1 MNKEQFLQE
10 LENIN
15 IKLEP
20 KQLVQ
25 LDKFYEILVEWNQKI
40 NLTSIVDEKEV
51 YLKHFYDSLT
61 LAKAIDFSKEIEIC
75 DVGTGAGFPGIVL
88 KIVFPN
94 IKITLIDSL
103 NKRIKYLNEVINEL
117 NLKNI
122 EALHYRMEEY
132 SRLNEEKFDYIV
144 SRAVS
149 NINVITEISIKSLKI
164 EGSIILM
171 KANAELELQNI
182 EKKLQK
188 LNAKINDIIKF
199 KLPIE
204 NSNRTLIK
212 IEKVSKTPKHY
223 PRRFDKIK

>member
-10 LENIN
+10 LEKMNIN
-15 IKLEP
+15 LEQ
-20 KQLVQ
+20 KQVEQ
-25 LDKFYEILVEWNQKI
+25 LDKFFSMMVEWNNKI
-40 NLTSIVDEKEV
+40 NLTSIIDEKDV

-61 LAKAIDFSKEIEIC
+61 LAKVIDFSKDIEIC

-103 NKRIKYLNEVINEL
+103 NKRINYLEEVIKEL
-117 NLKNI
+117 KLENI

-132 SRLNEEKFDYIV
+132 SKINEEKFDYIV

-164 EGSIILM
+164 NGSIIIM
-171 KANAELELQNI
+171 KANAEMELENTGD
-182 EKKLQK
+182 LQK
-188 LNAKINDIIKF
+188 LNAKVNNLVRF

-204 NSNRTLIK
+204 NSNRTLVEVK
-212 IEKVSKTPKHY
+212 KLSKTPKQY